1 MLINFVRVSM
11 NVWNDGYRSLS
22 WLQRSIAF
30 CWAST
35 ASLLSPATWY
45 RRASVCRSRGVGG
58 ACVDLCRMSYIDWR
72 MNMASAC
79 MPASIMDMIDAS
91 NACAFLCCVTYL
103 VVGENGVWFCWS
115 AVERDDHAMPLSPA
129 IQ

>member
-1 MLINFVRVSM
+1 
-11 NVWNDGYRSLS
+11 
-22 WLQRSIAF
+22 
-30 CWAST
+30 
-35 ASLLSPATWY
+35 
-45 RRASVCRSRGVGG
+45 
-58 ACVDLCRMSYIDWR
+58 
-72 MNMASAC
+72 MASAC
-79 MPASIMDMIDAS
+79 MPASVIDMIDAS